1 MAKYQIKYDKNARA
15 LYIEIE
21 KNKVTKTIERGS
33 NVYIDF
39 DKNNQV
45 VGIEML
51 DVNETPNPQ
60 ELILNL
66 PELQKV
72 SS

>member
-39 DKNNQV
+39 
-45 VGIEML
+45 
-51 DVNETPNPQ
+51 
-60 ELILNL
+60 
-66 PELQKV
+66 
-72 SS
+72 